1 MHTRTYIGVTGFC
14 LFGLLATQ
22 LFSDDAPDG
31 QPAVNYGSPGV
42 TPSPLEVPLELPP
55 VDDEARE
62 VMDDLAGAVM
72 GQEVSLAATVQ
83 GSSVS
88 PLSLDAL
95 RTALEDSMY
104 GHLDPSVFLDMALA
118 LTELEVGEDAL
129 EQRAN
134 SAVRYPIVGMPEGME
149 GEYWVCST
157 RNPEF
162 STVRKYALSCRAPG
176 SDYYVEGAGRSLLQ
190 AKIGVWTDLDGRVTN
205 FSVTTQ
211 MHVSAEHIRSG
222 FPREGVPEGFHYAY
236 DVNNPH
242 EFSSY
247 LIGVSNGTPT
257 RLDDR
262 PTFVDTTALPVD
274 DLERLSAGMLA
285 VR

>member
-1 MHTRTYIGVTGFC
+1 MD
-14 LFGLLATQ
+14 L
-22 LFSDDAPDG
+22 
-31 QPAVNYGSPGV
+31 
-42 TPSPLEVPLELPP
+42 PLELSLETVPRG
-55 VDDEARE
+55 VMYLEGE
-62 VMDDLAGAVM
+62 VE
-72 GQEVSLAATVQ
+72 GQEASLSGTAQ
-83 GSSVS
+83 GASVA
-88 PLSLDAL
+88 PLNSAAL
-95 RTALEDSMY
+95 RMALEDSMY

-134 SAVRYPIVGMPEGME
+134 STVRYPIVGMPEGIE
-149 GEYWVCST
+149 GEYWVCSS

-162 STVRKYALSCRAPG
+162 STVRMYALSSRAPG
-176 SDYYVEGAGRSLLQ
+176 PDYYVEGAGRSLLQ
-190 AKIGVWTDLDGRVTN
+190 AKIGVWTDLDGRVSN
-205 FSVTTQ
+205 FAVTTQ

-222 FPREGVPEGFHYAY
+222 FPREGVPEALHYGY

-242 EFSSY
+242 ESSSY
-247 LIGVSNGTPT
+247 LIGMLNGTST

-262 PTFVDTTALPVD
+262 PTYINTTALPVE